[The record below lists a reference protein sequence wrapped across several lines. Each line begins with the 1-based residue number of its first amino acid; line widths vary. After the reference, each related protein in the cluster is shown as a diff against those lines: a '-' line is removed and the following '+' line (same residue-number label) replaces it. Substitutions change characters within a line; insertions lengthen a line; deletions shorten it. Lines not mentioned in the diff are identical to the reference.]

1 MVDAALI
8 SRVKTL
14 SPAERL
20 ELIGAVWK
28 TLSPADVPVT
38 EDEKILLDTRLAEQ
52 KNNPDNQSP
61 WAEVQAQ
68 LRHQLP

>member
-8 SRVKTL
+8 SRVKKL

-28 TLSPADVPVT
+28 TLSHADVPVT

-52 KNNPDNQSP
+52 ENNPDNQSP
-61 WAEVQAQ
+61 WAEVQAR